1 MNGTEYL
8 ARTWTL
14 VKAVCDRST
23 CTFTAS
29 RRLTDEPV
37 IETGQIYYIG
47 TAAEVPVFTTE
58 EDGSETMTELQL
70 AGNYRSI
77 IISEGGAMSGLLAS
91 CAAAIVTVLL
101 F

>member
-14 VKAVCDRST
+14 VNAVCDRST

-47 TAAEVPVFTTE
+47 TAVEVPVFTKA

-70 AGNYRSI
+70 SGKYRSI
-77 IISEGGAMSGLLAS
+77 VISESGAIYGLLAS
-91 CAAAIVTVLL
+91 CAAAIATVLL